1 MPWGADVLKRIRL
14 RLAAWNLGVLA
25 LVLAVT
31 VGSAIVSEVRASE
44 LALDHE
50 LRDGA
55 ARAAARLLRE
65 RHQDGSFEGDDD
77 DRDDERE
84 HGEPRRSGSDR
95 ADEAPEEASALLT
108 YSVSARGGLVRS
120 DRRTPVR
127 GLPDEGALRAALG
140 GAESTRDLIAV
151 AEPVRLLTVPVAH
164 DGEVVGA
171 VQVVKVLRESRT
183 ALSRTTLTLVLTGA
197 AGLFLSALGSW
208 FLAGR
213 AMRPIGEALE
223 RQRRFIADAS
233 HELRTPVAVV
243 RARAECLQR
252 ESTTLPQA
260 TRDELDR
267 LHRDAEELSTL
278 LAELLDLARL
288 DATDGTLPREA
299 IALGDAA
306 EEVVAQLAPLAEQ
319 RGLSLTVTVEPV
331 WALGH
336 LGRARQVLRALLD
349 NAMKHTPTGGHIR
362 VAATRRGDRAWLTI
376 TDDGEGIAAEHLPQV
391 RERFYRGDGG
401 TRAQRE
407 DPTRRG
413 AGLGLAIA
421 DQLVRAMGGELTLES
436 APGQGTCA
444 TVILPLAP
452 R

>member
-1 MPWGADVLKRIRL
+1 MLKRIRL
-14 RLAAWNLGVLA
+14 RLAAWNLAVLA

-44 LALDHE
+44 LAVDRE
-50 LRDGA
+50 LREGA
-55 ARAAARLLRE
+55 ARAAAQLLEE
-65 RHQDGSFEGDDD
+65 RHGSARNEGEDE
-77 DRDDERE
+77 DDEDEARE
-84 HGEPRRSGSDR
+84 HGERTRRGSEG
-95 ADEAPEEASALLT
+95 ADDERSEEASALLT
-108 YSVSARGGLVRS
+108 YAVSGQGGAVRS
-120 DRRTPVR
+120 NRRTPVR
-127 GLPDEGALRAALG
+127 GLPDEEALRAALG
-140 GAESTRDLIAV
+140 GAESSREAV
-151 AEPVRLLTVPVAH
+151 AATEPVRLLTVPVAH

-171 VQVVKVLRESRT
+171 VQVVKVLRESRA

-197 AGLFLSALGSW
+197 AGLLLSALGSW

-213 AMRPIGEALE
+213 AMRPIGDALE

-243 RARAECLQR
+243 RARAELLQR
-252 ESTTLPQA
+252 ESAALPEA
-260 TRDELDR
+260 TRDELER

-288 DATDGTLPREA
+288 DAAEGKLPREA

-306 EEVVAQLAPLAEQ
+306 EEVVAQLGPLAEQ
-319 RGLSLTVTVEPV
+319 RGLSLTAAVEPV

-336 LGRARQVLRALLD
+336 LGRTRQVLRALLD
-349 NAMKHTPTGGHIR
+349 NAMKHTPPGGHVR
-362 VAATRRGDRAWLTI
+362 VTAVRRGERALLTI
-376 TDDGEGIAAEHLPQV
+376 EDDGEGIPAEHLPQV
-391 RERFYRGDGG
+391 QERFYRVDGAR
-401 TRAQRE
+401 TQRD

-421 DQLVRAMGGELTLES
+421 SQLVRAMDGELTLES
-436 APGQGTCA
+436 APGAGTRA
-444 TVILPLAP
+444 TVALPLAP